1 MSDFDYALISGCRVS
16 SGRIRQQE
24 ILGRRTANLPALTG
38 ADALQQVTPMT
49 STVAAMSAA
58 IVSTT
63 GPSQSATW
71 GIHRVATA
79 VSPDRWSGDTF
90 RTA

>member
-1 MSDFDYALISGCRVS
+1 MMSDFDYALISGCRVS

-38 ADALQQVTPMT
+38 ADAVQQVTPMT
-49 STVAAMSAA
+49 STVAA